1 MNMFKKAERN
11 QKKLRLAMA
20 GVSGSGKTYSALRI
34 ATGISKEIGKPIAFI
49 DTEHGAASIYANEFT
64 FDKVDLTNETPIPEY
79 IKAIKEAGIAGY
91 GVLII
96 DSMSHPWESLL
107 DTVDMVANAK
117 YRGNSWSAWGDKN
130 AGKLYDDFINA
141 ILASPC
147 HIIACFRVK
156 TQWEVTKDSDGKTKP
171 IKIGLT
177 PQQRANIEYE
187 FDMFMEGDITHT
199 FIFNKSRISKF
210 QDVIVNKP
218 SEELGISILKELN
231 EGKAV
236 EIDMLA
242 NERAAIAKAASIDE
256 LTRIYNSSPFQDLQE
271 FRNMLSER
279 KQQLLSNAKGM
290 DEL

>member
-1 MNMFKKAERN
+1 MNMFKKAERS

-79 IKAIKEAGIAGY
+79 IKAIKEAGMAGY

-117 YRGNSWSAWGDKN
+117 YRGNSWSAWGDKS
-130 AGKLYDDFINA
+130 AGKLYEDFINA
-141 ILASPC
+141 ILSSPC

-187 FDMFMEGDITHT
+187 FDMFMEGDINHT
-199 FIFNKSRISKF
+199 FIFSKSRISKF
-210 QDVIVNKP
+210 QDAIIEKP

-242 NERAAIAKAASIDE
+242 NERAAIAKATSIDE
-256 LTRIYNSSPFQDLQE
+256 LTRIYNTSPFQDLQE

>member
-1 MNMFKKAERN
+1 MNMFKKAERS

-49 DTEHGAASIYANEFT
+49 DTEHSAASIYANEFT
-64 FDKVDLTNETPIPEY
+64 FDKVDLTNETPISEY
-79 IKAIKEAGIAGY
+79 IKAIKEAGMAGY

-117 YRGNSWSAWGDKN
+117 YRGNSWSAWGDKS

-177 PQQRANIEYE
+177 PQQRSNIEYE
-187 FDMFMEGDITHT
+187 FDMFMEGDINHT
-199 FIFNKSRISKF
+199 FIFSKSRISKF
-210 QDVIVNKP
+210 QDAIIEKP
-218 SEELGISILKELN
+218 SEELGISILKELD

-242 NERAAIAKAASIDE
+242 NERAAIAKATSIDE